1 MSNSGNPK
9 IVAVIGLG
17 NMGTAL
23 AEALLAAGFPVTV
36 WNRTADKC
44 STAGEKG
51 AEVASSPAQALS
63 AAEVVILCVSDHM
76 ASKEILFNDD
86 LARLLSNKLLVQLS
100 SINSAQSREMNDWA
114 SGFQIDYIE
123 GSIFG
128 LPIDIRESS
137 AILAYAGRRSV
148 FDEHEAVFSALGGNP
163 KFIGEVIGSAV
174 TIDKIVY
181 ACGYAMMQGYIQ
193 AAAMAHASDVSIA
206 AFTEILLARLPTWS
220 QMLSRQG
227 EAIVKRDHDLVDC
240 RLDVHAAA
248 FAGTL
253 ALCHETGVD
262 SSLPSAMMHNF
273 DRAIEDGHGGQ
284 ELTALFESLI
294 PKI

>member
-1 MSNSGNPK
+1 MSDSGNPK
-9 IVAVIGLG
+9 LVAVIGMG
-17 NMGTAL
+17 NMGAAL
-23 AEALLAAGFPVTV
+23 AEALLAASFPVTV

-44 STAGEKG
+44 GPAGEKG

-63 AAEVVILCVSDHM
+63 PAEVVILCVSDHM

-86 LARLLSNKLLVQLS
+86 LAGLLSNKLLVQLS
-100 SINSAQSREMNDWA
+100 SINSEQSREMNDWA
-114 SGFQIDYIE
+114 SRFQIDYIE

-128 LPIDIRESS
+128 LPINIREST
-137 AILAYAGRRSV
+137 AILAYAGSRSV
-148 FDEHEAVFSALGGNP
+148 FDKHEAMFSALGGNP
-163 KFIGEVIGSAV
+163 KFIGEAIGSAV

-193 AAAMAHASDVSIA
+193 AAALAHASDVSID

-220 QMLSRQG
+220 QTLSRQS
-227 EAIVKRDHDLVDC
+227 EAILKRDHDLVDC

-294 PKI
+294 PKN

>member
-1 MSNSGNPK
+1 MSDSGNPK
-9 IVAVIGLG
+9 LVAVIGLG

-76 ASKEILFNDD
+76 ASKEILFNDE
-86 LARLLSNKLLVQLS
+86 LAGLLSSKLLVQLS
-100 SINSAQSREMNDWA
+100 SISSEQSREMNDWA

-163 KFIGEVIGSAV
+163 RFIGEAIGSAV

-181 ACGYAMMQGYIQ
+181 ACGYAMMQGYMQ
-193 AAAMAHASDVSIA
+193 AAALAHASDVSIE
-206 AFTEILLARLPTWS
+206 AFTEILLARLPVYGRN
-220 QMLSRQG
+220 LARHG
-227 EAIVKRDHDLVDC
+227 KAIANRDHDEVDC

-253 ALCHETGVD
+253 TLCHETGVD

-273 DRAIEDGHGGQ
+273 DRAIEKGHGGQ
-284 ELTALFESLI
+284 QITALFEALI
-294 PKI
+294 PKN